1 MKNPIS
7 IILNVESLN
16 TFPLKSGIRQRN
28 LLSPLQFN
36 IVLKVLELGKKKKRK
51 PKRKKKIK
59 RNKKHTDWKGKVK
72 LSLFAGN
79 IILQKKILR
88 NSHQNNYQ
96 I

>member
-36 IVLKVLELGKKKKRK
+36 IVLKVLELGKKKKENQKERK
-51 PKRKKKIK
+51 R
-59 RNKKHTDWKGKVK
+59 
-72 LSLFAGN
+72 
-79 IILQKKILR
+79 
-88 NSHQNNYQ
+88 
-96 I
+96 